1 MSEIETTKDNSLE
14 LEQTAQNTGKSSDLL
29 QKVEYVTIG
38 GAVIGSVISY
48 FLQQILWASAPL
60 TLALILNLVNRQK
73 LGKTTQETTVSAIT
87 DLQTQVDS
95 VSELIYKVPT
105 ATIDFSPAITENIE
119 KLRDATERL
128 EEDVVTTLDW
138 ETMNVRLLLMEE
150 AMESI
155 KQIVDQQEQFSSDDL
170 TDIQN
175 KMTDLENLVAIPN
188 SFPTEIQDELSR
200 IQGAIASLQKDQTE
214 SLTANKL
221 TEIESQIANLARL
234 IDEFPSDLNRMQD
247 QLAGLQKQVDRL
259 YEHNQKIIKPFLEK
273 LAKVVNELRK
283 K

>member
-1 MSEIETTKDNSLE
+1 MSEIETTSDNSSE
-14 LEQTAQNTGKSSDLL
+14 LEQTAQNTSKSSDLL

-38 GAVIGSVISY
+38 GAVIGSVVSY

-105 ATIDFSPAITENIE
+105 ATIDLSPAITENFE

-138 ETMNVRLLLMEE
+138 ETMNVRLLLIEE
-150 AMESI
+150 AMESL
-155 KQIVDQQEQFSSDDL
+155 KQIADHQEKFNSDDL

-175 KMTDLENLVAIPN
+175 KI
-188 SFPTEIQDELSR
+188 
-200 IQGAIASLQKDQTE
+200 
-214 SLTANKL
+214 
-221 TEIESQIANLARL
+221 
-234 IDEFPSDLNRMQD
+234 
-247 QLAGLQKQVDRL
+247 
-259 YEHNQKIIKPFLEK
+259 
-273 LAKVVNELRK
+273 
-283 K
+283 

>member
-1 MSEIETTKDNSLE
+1 MSEIETTSDNSSE
-14 LEQTAQNTGKSSDLL
+14 LEQTAQNTSKSSDLL

-38 GAVIGSVISY
+38 GAVIGSVVSY

-105 ATIDFSPAITENIE
+105 ATIDLSPAITENFE

-128 EEDVVTTLDW
+128 EEGVVTTLDW
-138 ETMNVRLLLMEE
+138 ETMNVRLLLIEE
-150 AMESI
+150 AMESL
-155 KQIVDQQEQFSSDDL
+155 KQIADHQEKFNSDDL

-175 KMTDLENLVAIPN
+175 KITDLENLIAIPA
-188 SFPTEIQDELSR
+188 SSPTEIQDELSR
-200 IQGAIASLQKDQTE
+200 IKGAIASLQQNQGTN
-214 SLTANKL
+214 LTANDL
-221 TEIESQIANLARL
+221 TEIEHKIAKLTSL
-234 IDEFPSDLNRMQD
+234 IDVFPYDMNRMQD
-247 QLAGLQKQVDRL
+247 QLAGLQKQIDRL
-259 YEHNQKIIKPFLEK
+259 YQHNQKIIKPFLQK
-273 LAKVVNELRK
+273 LARVVNELQK

>member
-1 MSEIETTKDNSLE
+1 MSEIEKNNDNSPE
-14 LEQTAQNTGKSSDLL
+14 LEPTPQTTGKSYDLL

-38 GAVIGSVISY
+38 GAVIGSVVSY
-48 FLQQILWASAPL
+48 FFQQILWASAPL

-105 ATIDFSPAITENIE
+105 ATIDFSPALTENIE

-128 EEDVVTTLDW
+128 EGDVVTTLDW

-150 AMESI
+150 AMESLKKI
-155 KQIVDQQEQFSSDDL
+155 ADQQEKFSSNDL
-170 TDIQN
+170 TNIQN
-175 KMTDLENLVAIPN
+175 KITDLENLMAIPTP
-188 SFPTEIQDELSR
+188 SPSEIQDELHR
-200 IQGAIASLQKDQTE
+200 IQGAIASLQNNQGE
-214 SLTANKL
+214 SLTVSNLNK
-221 TEIESQIANLARL
+221 IESQIGNLTRL
-234 IDEFPSDLNRMQD
+234 INEFPSDINRMQN
-247 QLAGLQKQVDRL
+247 QLVNLQKQVDRL

-273 LAKVVNELRK
+273 LSKVVNELRK

>member
-1 MSEIETTKDNSLE
+1 MSEIETTSDNSSE

-38 GAVIGSVISY
+38 GAVIGSVVSY

-87 DLQTQVDS
+87 DLQTQVNS

-105 ATIDFSPAITENIE
+105 ATIDFSPAITENFE

-128 EEDVVTTLDW
+128 EGDVVTTLDW

-150 AMESI
+150 AMESL
-155 KQIVDQQEQFSSDDL
+155 KQITDQQEQFNSDDL
-170 TDIQN
+170 NNIQN
-175 KMTDLENLVAIPN
+175 KITDLENLIAIPT
-188 SFPTEIQDELSR
+188 SFPTEIQDELNR
-200 IQGAIASLQKDQTE
+200 IQGAIASLKQNQGAN
-214 SLTANKL
+214 LTANDL
-221 TEIESQIANLARL
+221 TEIERRIAKLTSL
-234 IDEFPSDLNRMQD
+234 IDVFPHDMNRMQD
-247 QLAGLQKQVDRL
+247 QLAGLQKQIDRL
-259 YEHNQKIIKPFLEK
+259 YEHNQKIIKPFLQK
-273 LAKVVNELRK
+273 LARVVNELQK